1 MNKCIFP
8 ERSEVLV
15 ELCQLPRQSV
25 CFQIL
30 TLIQMCHRELD
41 GGSIGTRVHD
51 GKVYYQF
58 RCLKQYMANVKT
70 ISNAKTG
77 LSALCDAEF
86 LDRIVVSSADE
97 VITDSAFFRG
107 NVSVFYRLSQKGM
120 LLFGLDE

>member
-1 MNKCIFP
+1 M
-8 ERSEVLV
+8 LV

-30 TLIQMCHRELD
+30 TLLHICHRELD
-41 GGSIGTRVHD
+41 SGSIGKRAYD
-51 GKVYYQF
+51 GKVYYEF
-58 RCLKQYMANVKT
+58 RCLKKYMANVKT

-77 LSALCDAEF
+77 LSALCDAGF

-97 VITDSAFFRG
+97 VISNSAFFRG
-107 NVSVFYRLSQKGM
+107 NVSVFYRLSQKGI